1 MSALDLVLGID
12 SSTQSTTAVILD
24 RTSFA
29 TVAEARVR
37 YRDDPRVA
45 KYGLTEGAPILPP
58 REPGEADQPAALFL
72 DALDA
77 LLSGL
82 GPAVL
87 GRVAAVDLSAH
98 QHGQIWLGEA
108 GAEAIAALRK
118 PGAGA
123 GSKAAPGLASRIGP
137 GLAYDRAPIWMS
149 SNTQAEA
156 AELRAALGGSEAMT
170 ARSGSDSPLRFSGAV
185 LRRVAKRFPEI
196 YARTYRF
203 HLISSFLAG
212 VLAGDGEAPVD
223 WGNGSGTSLMDWS
236 GRRWDHQLIAAVA
249 SGLEG
254 GPSALASRLPPLAH
268 PLTVIGRAA
277 AYFCERYGL
286 SPECAIVAGSGDN
299 PQSKVLASGALL
311 SLGTSFVLM
320 VEGEKPHVSANAM
333 YDGLGRPFLFGCRTN
348 GALAWE
354 SVRREHGLAANDF
367 AASEAA
373 LAAEAPGSGIRIVQ
387 TERESFPDSPAMSTP
402 SLGSFARDYSATV
415 DSSLGIV
422 AIASAS
428 FAGRVSEVAVTG
440 GAAASRGV
448 LARVAAIWGA
458 RALPIADAGAAAGSA
473 VAAACALVPE
483 TERDALADRARAV
496 AARPGAPIEP
506 DPKAVAAYRG
516 PGGFLERLERAFA
529 EAKSRA

>member
-1 MSALDLVLGID
+1 MASLDLVLGID
-12 SSTQSTTAVILD
+12 SSTQSTTAVVLD
-24 RTSFA
+24 RSTFA

-82 GPAVL
+82 GPAAL
-87 GRVAAVDLSAH
+87 GRVAAIDLSAH
-98 QHGQIWLGEA
+98 QHGQVWLGEP
-108 GAEAIAALRK
+108 GAKAIAALREKGAGK
-118 PGAGA
+118 PGAPDL
-123 GSKAAPGLASRIGP
+123 AARIGP

-156 AELRAALGGSEAMT
+156 EELRAALGGRDGVT

-212 VLAGDGEAPVD
+212 VLAGDGDAPVD

-236 GRRWDHQLIAAVA
+236 ARRWDSQLVAAAA
-249 SGLEG
+249 SGLRG

-268 PLTVIGRAA
+268 PLTVVGRAA

-320 VEGEKPHVSANAM
+320 VEGERPHVSANAM

-354 SVRREHGLAANDF
+354 TVRKEHGLAANDF

-373 LAAEAPGSGIRIVQ
+373 LSGEAPGGGIRIVQ
-387 TERESFPDSPAMSTP
+387 TERESFPDSPAMTTP

-415 DSSLGIV
+415 DSSLGIM
-422 AIASAS
+422 ALASAP
-428 FAGRVSEVAVTG
+428 FAGRVNEVAVTG
-440 GAAASRGV
+440 GAAGSRGV

-483 TERDALADRARAV
+483 AERGALADRARAV
-496 AARPGAPIEP
+496 AARPGAAVEP
-506 DPKAVAAYRG
+506 DPKAVSAYRG